1 MNTKDLNGMECED
14 LLLRLVENDDV
25 YLFKQKVNALS
36 CFWSAKNPEREALL
50 SLIAFLDLT
59 SLTDTENDVSIK
71 RMSDASVFDY
81 KGKSYAV
88 AGICS
93 YSNLIGSINKY
104 KKNKNIRSVVVS
116 AGFPH
121 SQLSLDAK
129 LEDIVYSVENGA
141 DEVDICLNR
150 GAFLEG
156 SYNEVGNEISRIRD
170 LIKTLNA
177 ETVLK
182 VILETGELDSLSK
195 IMKASLLAL
204 ESGADFIKTSTGKIS
219 KGADIY
225 SVCVMLLAIRKYFF
239 KHGVMKGLKVSGGV
253 NTSLQALE
261 YRQMHGFFTSV
272 AYDSPNYFRIGCS
285 RLLENIKNE
294 INQ

>member
-1 MNTKDLNGMECED
+1 MINKVLNGIECED
-14 LLLRLVENDDV
+14 LLLQLVENDDV
-25 YLFKQKVNALS
+25 DLFKQKVDALS
-36 CFWSAKNPEREALL
+36 FAWFADKPSNDDLL
-50 SLIAFLDLT
+50 SLIGFLDLT
-59 SLTDTENDVSIK
+59 SLADTENDLSIK

-81 KGKSYAV
+81 KGESYTV
-88 AGICS
+88 AGVCS

-129 LEDIVYSVENGA
+129 LEDIVYSVKNGA
-141 DEVDICLNR
+141 DEIDICLNR

-156 SYNEVGNEISRIRD
+156 AYNEVGDEISRIRD
-170 LIKTLNA
+170 LIKTLNGKTA
-177 ETVLK
+177 LK
-182 VILETGELDSLSK
+182 VILETGELDSISK

-261 YRQMHGFFTSV
+261 YRQIHRFFTSV

-285 RLLENIKNE
+285 RLLENIEKE